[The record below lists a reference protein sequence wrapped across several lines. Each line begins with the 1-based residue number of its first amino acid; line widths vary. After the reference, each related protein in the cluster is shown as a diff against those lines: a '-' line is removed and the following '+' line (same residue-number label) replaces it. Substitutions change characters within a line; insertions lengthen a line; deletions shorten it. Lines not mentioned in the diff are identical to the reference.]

1 MERTVTIIRSAVMSR
16 KEREYNGN
24 GKSKMDKVH
33 YQEYSRGN
41 QTLAIESSFSGTVTI
56 QQIIK
61 QYLTE
66 HKSKIK
72 LDGLSRENY
81 NESCNMAVV
90 TFTKEGRK

>member
-1 MERTVTIIRSAVMSR
+1 MERTVTTIRSAVMDR
-16 KEREYNGN
+16 KEQEYNGN

-33 YQEYSRGN
+33 YPEYSRGN
-41 QTLAIESSFSGTVTI
+41 QTLTIESSFSGTVTI

-72 LDGLSRENY
+72 LDGSSKENY

-90 TFTKEGRK
+90 TSTKEGRK